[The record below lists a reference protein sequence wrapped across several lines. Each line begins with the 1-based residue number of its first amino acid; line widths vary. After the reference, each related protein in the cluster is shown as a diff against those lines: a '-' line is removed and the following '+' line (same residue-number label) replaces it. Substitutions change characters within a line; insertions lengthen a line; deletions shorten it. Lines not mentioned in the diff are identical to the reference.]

1 MDNKSIDWKKLGFG
15 YRKTPYRFHA
25 RWKDGKWDEGR
36 LLEDNVIHLE
46 ESATCIHY
54 GQQCFEGMKA
64 QRSKNGKINLFR
76 PEENAMRLQRSA
88 QRLMMPDVP
97 VDLFLK
103 GVRETVLANKNYVPP
118 YGYGASLYIRP
129 LLIGVG
135 HNLGVRPAPEY
146 LFLVFVSPVGP
157 YFKEGFKPIKVK
169 AEKYYDRAAPHGI
182 GASKAGGNYS
192 AGMLPVTKAR
202 EEGFQEVVY
211 LDSKEH
217 KYFEELGAANI
228 FFILENGNFVT
239 PKSDSILPS
248 ITRRSVVDIAKKD
261 YGITVEERQFGID
274 EIDKVREVGACGT
287 AAVITPIGRMQIDDT
302 LHKFYDNGQTPGPI
316 TEKLYRHLTSLQ
328 VGDIEDKH
336 NWLVEVK

>member
-1 MDNKSIDWKKLGFG
+1 MEAKSINWKSLGFG
-15 YRKTPYRFHA
+15 YTKTPFRFHA
-25 RWKDGKWDEGR
+25 RWKDGKWDNGK
-36 LLEDNVIHLE
+36 LVKDNHLKLE

-64 QRSKNGKINLFR
+64 QRSKNEKVYLFR
-76 PEENAMRLQRSA
+76 PEENAKRLQQSA
-88 QRLMMPDVP
+88 RRLMMPDVP
-97 VDLFLK
+97 IDLFIK
-103 GVRETVLANKNYVPP
+103 GVTEAVKANIDYVPP
-118 YGYGASLYIRP
+118 YGLGASLYIRP

-135 HNLGVRPAPEY
+135 HNLGVKPAPEY

-157 YFKEGFKPIKVK
+157 YFKEGFKPIKIK

-211 LDSKEH
+211 LDAKEH

-228 FFILENGNFVT
+228 FFILENETFVT

-261 YGITVEERQFGID
+261 YNMTVEERQFAVK
-274 EIDKVREVGACGT
+274 EIDTVKEVGACGT
-287 AAVITPIGRMQIDDT
+287 AAVITPIGQIKIDDT
-302 LHKFYDNGQTPGPI
+302 LYKFHDQGKTPGPI
-316 TEKLYRHLTSLQ
+316 TQKLYNHLTSIQ
-328 VGDIEDKH
+328 VGDINDTH
-336 NWLVEVK
+336 NWLMEVK